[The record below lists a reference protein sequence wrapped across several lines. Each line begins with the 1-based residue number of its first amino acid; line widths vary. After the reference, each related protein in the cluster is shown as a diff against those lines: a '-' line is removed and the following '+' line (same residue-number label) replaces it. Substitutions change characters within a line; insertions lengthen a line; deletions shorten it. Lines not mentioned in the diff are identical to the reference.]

1 MIAGGWL
8 AANLPVVLIIV
19 LVIWFCVDY
28 DGVWWNWGLADEA
41 SAFPEKRSRKKVPE
55 AVFQEDAY
63 TISTDSI
70 SGISSLT
77 RASTPFLRV

>member
-1 MIAGGWL
+1 MELTAGSWNLWGDFLAVKGLTMIAGGWL

-41 SAFPEKRSRKKVPE
+41 SLAFN
-55 AVFQEDAY
+55 
-63 TISTDSI
+63 
-70 SGISSLT
+70 GLG
-77 RASTPFLRV
+77 